1 MRSLLVS
8 RQAIHRISLLSSK
21 PPTLCR
27 SFSAITSSIS
37 HSDRYLRSYDE
48 LTPFRN
54 AEIARPI
61 SSLSRHFH
69 STRESRLS
77 ESVASQI
84 DDSNDLEED
93 DEDEDGTTN
102 EFLSRFVWIMRGKV
116 AEAYPDCDKKMIDGM
131 LLLIVEKV
139 VEEIERGGFNKVGSA
154 PPSPSS
160 EFSDDLWSTIW
171 EVSNTVLKDMDNER
185 KKEKM
190 KLYIQSPEVMEMCRF
205 AGEIG
210 IRGDLL
216 RELRF
221 KWAREK
227 MEDAEFYESLE
238 QQRDSDNSI
247 GAADDAEEDKEEE
260 EGSVALDE
268 IQPQSLS
275 LPKRKG
281 KFKYKIY
288 GLELSDPKWVETAYK
303 IHEAE
308 EDADWRE
315 PKPVTGK
322 CKLVMEKL
330 ESLKEEDD
338 PSELV
343 AEWAELLEPQR
354 VDWIALLNQLRESN
368 TYAYSKV
375 AELVLDEKSF
385 KANLSDYSKLI
396 HMNAKENRTE
406 AVERILSK
414 MSQNGIFPDI
424 LIATALIHMYSKS
437 GNLERA
443 TEAFESL
450 KSYGLRPDERIYTS
464 MIMGYVN
471 AGKPKLGE
479 RLMRDLETRDM
490 RCSEEVYMAL
500 LRAFAQVGDAEGAA
514 GINSSML
521 RSQVPQN
528 FETFS
533 LLVEAYGK
541 AGKTE
546 EAKKNFELMRSR
558 GHKPDDKCIAHVI
571 QAYKRENSLD
581 KALRLLLQLEKDGI
595 EIGVITYTVLVDWM
609 ASLGLI
615 EEAEQLLVKI
625 SQLGEAPPFELHVSL
640 CYMYANVRNEKK
652 TLQALG
658 VLEAKRD
665 QLGPNEFEKVITGL
679 KRGGFEKDAR
689 RMFKHME
696 ARKFLPSDR
705 LKIDM
710 GASPSFGSGF
720 SNRMRR

>member
-1 MRSLLVS
+1 MKSFLVS

-21 PPTLCR
+21 TPTFCR
-27 SFSAITSSIS
+27 NFSAITSSIS
-37 HSDRYLRSYDE
+37 HSDRHLRSYDE
-48 LTPFRN
+48 QTPIQN
-54 AEIARPI
+54 VEIPRPI
-61 SSLSRHFH
+61 SSFNRYFHF
-69 STRESRLS
+69 TRESRLS
-77 ESVASQI
+77 ESSAAI
-84 DDSNDLEED
+84 DDSNDQEED
-93 DEDEDGTTN
+93 DEEEDGTTN

-116 AEAYPDCDKKMIDGM
+116 SEAYPDCDKKMIDGM

-160 EFSDDLWSTIW
+160 EFSDDLWATIW
-171 EVSNTVLKDMDNER
+171 EVSNTVLKDMEKER

-190 KLYIQSPEVMEMCRF
+190 KQYVQSPEVMEMCRF

-238 QQRDSDNSI
+238 QQRDLDNAIRDSETVD
-247 GAADDAEEDKEEE
+247 GEVEE
-260 EGSVALDE
+260 EGFIPSDE
-268 IQPQSLS
+268 IESRSIS

-288 GLELSDPKWVETAYK
+288 GLELSDPKWVEMADK

-308 EDADWRE
+308 EEADWRE

-330 ESLKEEDD
+330 ESLQEGDD
-338 PSELV
+338 PSGLL
-343 AEWAELLEPQR
+343 AEWAELLEPNR
-354 VDWIALLNQLRESN
+354 VDWIALLNQLREGN
-368 TYAYSKV
+368 TIAYLKV
-375 AELVLDEKSF
+375 AERVLDEKSF
-385 KANLSDYSKLI
+385 NASISDYSKLI
-396 HMNAKENRTE
+396 HIHAKENHIE
-406 AVERILSK
+406 DVERILKK

-424 LIATALIHMYSKS
+424 LTATSLVHMYSKS

-443 TEAFESL
+443 TEAFENL
-450 KSYGLRPDERIYTS
+450 KSYGLRPDEKIYEA

-479 RLMRDLETRDM
+479 RLMKEMQAKELKA
-490 RCSEEVYMAL
+490 SEEVYMAL
-500 LRAFAQVGDAEGAA
+500 LRAYAQMGDANGAA
-514 GINSSML
+514 GISSSML
-521 RSQVPQN
+521 YASNDPLS
-528 FETFS
+528 FEAYS
-533 LLVEAYGK
+533 LFVEAYGK
-541 AGKTE
+541 AGQVDK
-546 EAKKNFELMRSR
+546 AKSNFDEMRKL
-558 GHKPDDKCIAHVI
+558 GHKPDDKCIANLVR
-571 QAYKRENSLD
+571 AYKGESSLD

-609 ASLGLI
+609 ANLGLI

-625 SQLGEAPPFELHVSL
+625 SQLGEAPPFELQVSL
-640 CYMYANVRNEKK
+640 CCMYSSVRNEKK

-665 QLGPNEFEKVITGL
+665 QMGPNEFDKVITAL
-679 KRGGFEKDAR
+679 KKGGFEKDAR
-689 RMFKHME
+689 RMYKYME
-696 ARKFLPSDR
+696 ARKFLPSQR
-705 LKIDM
+705 LQMDM
-710 GASPSFGSGF
+710 VAPPRAFGSG
-720 SNRMRR
+720 SGRVRR

>member
-1 MRSLLVS
+1 MKSLLLS

-21 PPTLCR
+21 TPTLCR
-27 SFSAITSSIS
+27 HFSAITSSIS
-37 HSDRYLRSYDE
+37 HSARHLRSCDE
-48 LTPFRN
+48 LTPSKY
-54 AEIARPI
+54 IHRPI
-61 SSLSRHFH
+61 SPFSRYFH
-69 STRESRLS
+69 CTRESRLS
-77 ESVASQI
+77 ELSASQI
-84 DDSNDLEED
+84 DDSNDQEED

-116 AEAYPDCDKKMIDGM
+116 SEAYPDCDKKMVDGM
-131 LLLIVEKV
+131 LLRIVEKV
-139 VEEIERGGFNKVGSA
+139 VEEIQGSGFNKVGSA

-171 EVSNTVLKDMDNER
+171 EVSNTVLKDMEKER

-190 KLYIQSPEVMEMCRF
+190 KQYVQSPEVMEMCRF

-238 QQRDSDNSI
+238 QMRDLDNSI
-247 GAADDAEEDKEEE
+247 GESETVEEEE
-260 EGSVALDE
+260 EGSVASDE
-268 IQPQSLS
+268 IQPRSIS

-288 GLELSDPKWVETAYK
+288 GLELSDPKWGEIADK

-308 EDADWRE
+308 EEADWRE

-330 ESLKEEDD
+330 ESLQEGDD
-338 PSELV
+338 PSRLL
-343 AEWAELLEPQR
+343 AEWVELLEPQR
-354 VDWIALLNQLRESN
+354 VDWIALLNQLREAN
-368 TYAYSKV
+368 TYVYLKV

-385 KANLSDYSKLI
+385 KASISDYSKLI
-396 HMNAKENRTE
+396 HIHAKENHTDD
-406 AVERILSK
+406 VERVLKK

-424 LIATALIHMYSKS
+424 STATALIHMYCKS

-450 KSYGLRPDERIYTS
+450 KSYGLRPDKKIYTS

-471 AGKPKLGE
+471 AGKPKLSD
-479 RLMRDLETRDM
+479 RLMRDMEARDIK
-490 RCSEEVYMAL
+490 CSEEVYIAL
-500 LRAFAQVGDAEGAA
+500 LRAFAQVGDAPGAA
-514 GINSSML
+514 GIYTSMEHFL
-521 RSQVPQN
+521 KESPS
-528 FETFS
+528 FEAQS
-533 LLVEAYGK
+533 LLVEAYAK
-541 AGKTE
+541 AGNADQ
-546 EAKKNFELMRSR
+546 AKNSMDQMRTR
-558 GHKPDDKCIAHVI
+558 GHKPDDKCISFVI
-571 QAYKRENSLD
+571 RAYKGGNSLD

-595 EIGVITYTVLVDWM
+595 EIGVITYTVLVNWM
-609 ASLGLI
+609 ADLGLI

-625 SQLGEAPPFELHVSL
+625 SQLGEAPPFELQVSL
-640 CYMYANVRNEKK
+640 CCMYSTAGNEKK

-658 VLEAKRD
+658 VLEAKKE
-665 QLGPNEFEKVITGL
+665 QMGPNEFEKVIKAL
-679 KRGGFEKDAR
+679 KKGGFEKDAR

-696 ARKFLPSDR
+696 ARKFLPSER
-705 LKIDM
+705 LKVDM
-710 GASPSFGSGF
+710 GAPPSFGSGY
-720 SNRMRR
+720 SSHRLRR

>member
-1 MRSLLVS
+1 MKSLLLS
-8 RQAIHRISLLSSK
+8 RQAIHRVSLLSAK
-21 PPTLCR
+21 TPTFCR
-27 SFSAITSSIS
+27 SFSAITPSIS
-37 HSDRYLRSYDE
+37 HSEGHPRSYDE
-48 LTPFRN
+48 LSPSKN
-54 AEIARPI
+54 AEIPRPI
-61 SSLSRHFH
+61 SSFSRYFH
-69 STRESRLS
+69 CTRESRLS
-77 ESVASQI
+77 ESSASQI
-84 DDSNDLEED
+84 DDSNDQEED
-93 DEDEDGTTN
+93 DGDEDGTTN

-116 AEAYPDCDKKMIDGM
+116 SEAYPDCDKKMVDGM
-131 LLLIVEKV
+131 LLLIVQKV

-171 EVSNTVLKDMDNER
+171 EVSNTVLKDMEKER

-190 KLYIQSPEVMEMCRF
+190 KQYVQSPEVMEMCRF

-238 QQRDSDNSI
+238 RQRDLDNSV
-247 GAADDAEEDKEEE
+247 AESETVDGEEE
-260 EGSVALDE
+260 EGAMASE
-268 IQPQSLS
+268 ETQPRSIS

-288 GLELSDPKWVETAYK
+288 GLELSDSKWSEVADK

-308 EDADWRE
+308 EEADWRE

-330 ESLKEEDD
+330 ESLQEGDD
-338 PSELV
+338 PSGLL
-343 AEWAELLEPQR
+343 AEWVELLEPQR
-354 VDWIALLNQLRESN
+354 VDWIALLNQLREAN
-368 TYAYSKV
+368 TYAYTKV
-375 AELVLDEKSF
+375 AELVLDDKSF
-385 KANLSDYSKLI
+385 KASISDYSKLI
-396 HMNAKENRTE
+396 HIHAKENHTE
-406 AVERILSK
+406 DVERVLKK

-424 LIATALIHMYSKS
+424 STATALIHMYSKS

-450 KSYGLRPDERIYTS
+450 KSYGLRPDNKIYTS
-464 MIMGYVN
+464 LIMGYVN
-471 AGKPKLGE
+471 AGKPKLAE
-479 RLMRDLETRDM
+479 RLMRDMEARDIK
-490 RCSEEVYMAL
+490 CSEEVYMPL
-500 LRAFAQVGDAEGAA
+500 LRAFAQMGYADGVA
-514 GINSSML
+514 GVSML
-521 RSQVPQN
+521 QLASKDPQS
-528 FETFS
+528 FEVYS
-533 LLVEAYGK
+533 LLVEAYAK
-541 AGKTE
+541 AGKVDQ
-546 EAKKNFELMRSR
+546 AKTNFELLRRR
-558 GHKPDDKCIAHVI
+558 GHKPDDKCIANMVK
-571 QAYKRENSLD
+571 AYKGENSLD
-581 KALRLLLQLEKDGI
+581 KALRLLLKLEKDGI

-609 ASLGLI
+609 ANLGLI

-625 SQLGEAPPFELHVSL
+625 SQLGEAPPFELQVSL
-640 CYMYANVRNEKK
+640 CYMYSIARNEKK

-658 VLEAKRD
+658 VLEAKKD
-665 QLGPNEFEKVITGL
+665 QMGPNEFEKVITGL
-679 KRGGFEKDAR
+679 KMGGFEKDAR

-710 GASPSFGSGF
+710 GASPSFGF
-720 SNRMRR
+720 SNRARR

>member
-1 MRSLLVS
+1 MKSFLAS
-8 RQAIHRISLLSSK
+8 RQLIHRISQFSSK
-21 PPTLCR
+21 TPTFCR
-27 SFSAITSSIS
+27 NFSTITSSIS
-37 HSDRYLRSYDE
+37 HSDRHQRSYE
-48 LTPFRN
+48 VLTPFKN
-54 AEIARPI
+54 AEIPKPI
-61 SSLSRHFH
+61 SSFTRFLH

-77 ESVASQI
+77 ESSASQI
-84 DDSNDLEED
+84 EED
-93 DEDEDGTTN
+93 EEEEEEDGTTN
-102 EFLSRFVWIMRGKV
+102 EFLSRFVWIMRGILS
-116 AEAYPDCDKKMIDGM
+116 EAYPDSDKKTIDGM

-171 EVSNTVLKDMDNER
+171 EVSNTVLKDMEKER

-190 KLYIQSPEVMEMCRF
+190 KQYVQSPEVMEMCRF

-221 KWAREK
+221 KWARET

-238 QQRDSDNSI
+238 QQRDLDNAIREAEAES
-247 GAADDAEEDKEEE
+247 AEEGVVEEAE
-260 EGSVALDE
+260 EGSIASDE
-268 IQPQSLS
+268 TQPRSFS

-288 GLELSDPKWVETAYK
+288 GLELSDPKWVDVADR

-308 EDADWRE
+308 EEADWSE
-315 PKPVTGK
+315 TKPVSGK

-330 ESLKEEDD
+330 MSMQEGED
-338 PSELV
+338 PLGLV
-343 AEWAELLEPQR
+343 AEWVELLEPHR
-354 VDWIALLNQLRESN
+354 VDWIALLNQLREGN
-368 TYAYSKV
+368 TSVYLKV

-385 KANLSDYSKLI
+385 KASISDYSKLI
-396 HMNAKENRTE
+396 HIHAKENRVE
-406 AVERILSK
+406 DVERILNK

-424 LIATALIHMYSKS
+424 LTANVLIHMYSKS

-443 TEAFESL
+443 IEAFESL
-450 KSYGLRPDERIYTS
+450 KSYGLQPDQKIYTA

-471 AGKPKLGE
+471 AGKPKLAE
-479 RLMRDLETRDM
+479 RFLRDMTTRDLKAP
-490 RCSEEVYMAL
+490 EEVYVAL
-500 LRAFAQVGDAEGAA
+500 LRVYAQMGEEAGAA
-514 GINSSML
+514 SIYSTM
-521 RSQVPQN
+521 QTDVPGPAS
-528 FETFS
+528 FETCS
-533 LLVEAYGK
+533 LMVEAYAK
-541 AGKTE
+541 AGKTDK
-546 EAKKNFELMRSR
+546 AKQSFDEMRQH
-558 GHKPDDKCIAHVI
+558 GHTPDDKSVANVI

-595 EIGVITYTVLVDWM
+595 EIGVITYTALVDWM
-609 ASLGLI
+609 ANLGLI

-625 SQLGEAPPFELHVSL
+625 SQLGEAPPLELQVSL
-640 CYMYANVRNEKK
+640 CCMYSYVKNEKK

-658 VLEAKRD
+658 VLESKKD
-665 QLGPNEFEKVITGL
+665 QMGPNEFEKVITGL

-696 ARKFLPSDR
+696 ARKFKPSDR

-710 GASPSFGSGF
+710 SVSPGSGF
-720 SNRMRR
+720 GRVRR

>member
-1 MRSLLVS
+1 MKSLLLS
-8 RQAIHRISLLSSK
+8 RQAIRRISLSSPK
-21 PPTLCR
+21 TPPFFR
-27 SFSAITSSIS
+27 NFSAAAPSIS
-37 HSDRYLRSYDE
+37 RSDRHLRSYDE
-48 LTPFRN
+48 P
-54 AEIARPI
+54 IPRPV
-61 SSLSRHFH
+61 SSSFTRHFH
-69 STRESRLS
+69 STLESRLS
-77 ESVASQI
+77 DSTASSQI
-84 DDSNDLEED
+84 HEEEED
-93 DEDEDGTTN
+93 DGTTN

-116 AEAYPDCDKKMIDGM
+116 SEAFPDSDKKMVDGM

-139 VEEIERGGFNKVGSA
+139 VAEIERGGFSKVGGSSSSA
-154 PPSPSS
+154 PPPSPLS
-160 EFSDDLWSTIW
+160 EFSDDLWATIW
-171 EVSNTVLKDMDNER
+171 EVSNTVLKDMEKER

-190 KLYIQSPEVMEMCRF
+190 KVYVQSPEVMEMCRF

-221 KWAREK
+221 TWAREK
-227 MEDAEFYESLE
+227 MEEAEFNESLE
-238 QQRDSDNSI
+238 QMRDLDSSIRESETVDADEEGEESVVDSDEAQPRSI
-247 GAADDAEEDKEEE
+247 
-260 EGSVALDE
+260 
-268 IQPQSLS
+268 S

-288 GLELSDPKWVETAYK
+288 GLELSDPKWGEVADK

-308 EDADWRE
+308 EEADWRE
-315 PKPVTGK
+315 AKPVTGK

-330 ESLKEEDD
+330 ESLEEKDD
-338 PSELV
+338 PSGLI
-343 AEWAELLEPQR
+343 AEWVELLEPQR
-354 VDWIALLNQLRESN
+354 VDWIALLDQLRDAN
-368 TYAYSKV
+368 TNAYLKV
-375 AELVLDEKSF
+375 AEHVLDDKSF
-385 KANLSDYSKLI
+385 RASISDYSKLI
-396 HMNAKENRTE
+396 HIHAKENHTE
-406 AVERILSK
+406 AVERILKK

-424 LIATALIHMYSKS
+424 SIATALIHLYSKS

-450 KSYGLRPDERIYTS
+450 KSYGLRPDNKIYTS

-479 RLMRDLETRDM
+479 RLMRDMDARDM
-490 RCSEEVYMAL
+490 KCSDEVYMAM
-500 LRAFAQVGDAEGAA
+500 LRAFAQTGDADGAA
-514 GINSSML
+514 GIFNSMQL
-521 RSQVPQN
+521 DFKDTN
-528 FETFS
+528 CFEAYG
-533 LLVEAYGK
+533 LLVEAYGR
-541 AGKTE
+541 AGKADK
-546 EAKKNFELMRSR
+546 AKINFDQMRTR
-558 GHKPDDKCIAHVI
+558 GFKPDDKCIANMI
-571 QAYKRENSLD
+571 RAYKRENSLD

-609 ASLGLI
+609 ATLGLI

-625 SQLGEAPPFELHVSL
+625 SQLGEAPPFELQVSL
-640 CYMYANVRNEKK
+640 CYMYSTARNEKK

-665 QLGPNEFEKVITGL
+665 QMGPNEFERVITGL
-679 KRGGFEKDAR
+679 KTGGFEKDAR

-720 SNRMRR
+720 NRVRR

>member
-1 MRSLLVS
+1 MRSILVS

-27 SFSAITSSIS
+27 SFSAITSSVS

-48 LTPFRN
+48 LTPFQN
-54 AEIARPI
+54 AEIPRPI
-61 SSLSRHFH
+61 SSFSRHFH
-69 STRESRLS
+69 CTRESRLS
-77 ESVASQI
+77 ESGASQI
-84 DDSNDLEED
+84 DDSNDQDED

-116 AEAYPDCDKKMIDGM
+116 AEAYPDCEKKAIDGM

-160 EFSDDLWSTIW
+160 DFSDDLWSTIW
-171 EVSNTVLKDMDNER
+171 EVSNTVLKDMDKER

-238 QQRDSDNSI
+238 QQRDLDNSI
-247 GAADDAEEDKEEE
+247 GADDAEEEEE
-260 EGSVALDE
+260 EGSVASDE
-268 IQPQSLS
+268 IQPQSIS

-288 GLELSDPKWVETAYK
+288 GLELSDPKWVETADK

-330 ESLKEEDD
+330 ESLQEGDD

-375 AELVLDEKSF
+375 AERVLDEKSF
-385 KANLSDYSKLI
+385 KATISDYSKLI
-396 HMNAKENRTE
+396 HLNAKENRTE

-414 MSQNGIFPDI
+414 MSENGIFPDI

-479 RLMRDLETRDM
+479 RLVRDMDTRDM
-490 RCSEEVYMAL
+490 KCSEEVYMAL
-500 LRAFAQVGDAEGAA
+500 LRAFAQMGDADGAA
-514 GINSSML
+514 GISSTMSSL
-521 RSQVPQN
+521 LVPQN

-541 AGKTE
+541 AGKAE
-546 EAKKNFELMRSR
+546 KAKNHFDLMRSC
-558 GHKPDDKCIAHVI
+558 GHKPDDKCIANVVR
-571 QAYKRENSLD
+571 AYKRENSLD

-609 ASLGLI
+609 ANLGLI

-625 SQLGEAPPFELHVSL
+625 SQLGEAPPFELQVSL
-640 CYMYANVRNEKK
+640 CYMYSNVRNEKK

-658 VLEAKRD
+658 VLEAKKD
-665 QLGPNEFEKVITGL
+665 QMGPNEFEKVITGL

-710 GASPSFGSGF
+710 GASPSFASGF

>member
-1 MRSLLVS
+1 MKSFLAS

-21 PPTLCR
+21 TQTLSR
-27 SFSAITSSIS
+27 NFSAITSSIS
-37 HSDRYLRSYDE
+37 HSDRHLRSYEDQNP
-48 LTPFRN
+48 LKN
-54 AEIARPI
+54 AEIPRPI
-61 SSLSRHFH
+61 SDFNRYFHF
-69 STRESRLS
+69 TRESRLS
-77 ESVASQI
+77 ESSAAI
-84 DDSNDLEED
+84 DDSNDQEV

-116 AEAYPDCDKKMIDGM
+116 SEAYPDCDKKMVDGM

-160 EFSDDLWSTIW
+160 EFSDDLWATIW
-171 EVSNTVLKDMDNER
+171 EVSNTVLKDMEKER

-190 KLYIQSPEVMEMCRF
+190 KQYVQSPEVMEMCRF

-238 QQRDSDNSI
+238 QQRDLDNSI
-247 GAADDAEEDKEEE
+247 RESETVDGVEEEE
-260 EGSVALDE
+260 EGSFASDE
-268 IQPQSLS
+268 VEPRSIS

-288 GLELSDPKWVETAYK
+288 GLELSDPKWGKVADK

-308 EDADWRE
+308 EEADWKE

-330 ESLKEEDD
+330 ESLQEGDD
-338 PSELV
+338 PSGLLS
-343 AEWAELLEPQR
+343 EWVELLEPNR
-354 VDWIALLNQLRESN
+354 VDWIALLNQLREGN
-368 TYAYSKV
+368 TNAYLKV

-385 KANLSDYSKLI
+385 KASISDYSKLI
-396 HMNAKENRTE
+396 HIHAKENHNE
-406 AVERILSK
+406 DVERILKK

-424 LIATALIHMYSKS
+424 LTATALVHMYSKS

-443 TEAFESL
+443 TEAFENL
-450 KSYGLRPDERIYTS
+450 KSYGLRPDEKIYTS

-471 AGKPKLGE
+471 AGKPKLGD
-479 RLMRDLETRDM
+479 RLMKDM
-490 RCSEEVYMAL
+490 VAKDMKPSEEVYMAL
-500 LRAFAQVGDAEGAA
+500 LRAFAEMGDANGAA
-514 GINSSML
+514 TISSSMHADL
-521 RSQVPQN
+521 DSLPL
-528 FETFS
+528 EAWS

-541 AGKTE
+541 AGQADK
-546 EAKKNFELMRSR
+546 AKNKFDEMRR
-558 GHKPDDKCIAHVI
+558 HGHKPDDKCIANVV
-571 QAYKRENSLD
+571 QAYKGENSLD

-609 ASLGLI
+609 ANLGLI

-625 SQLGEAPPFELHVSL
+625 SQLGEAPPFELQVSL
-640 CYMYANVRNEKK
+640 CYMYATVRNEKK

-658 VLEAKRD
+658 VLEAKKD
-665 QLGPNEFEKVITGL
+665 QMGPNEFEKVITAL
-679 KRGGFEKDAR
+679 KKGGFEKDAR
-689 RMFKHME
+689 RMYKHME
-696 ARKFLPSDR
+696 ARKFLPSES
-705 LKIDM
+705 LKMDM
-710 GASPSFGSGF
+710 LGTPRAFGSGYG
-720 SNRMRR
+720 RMRR